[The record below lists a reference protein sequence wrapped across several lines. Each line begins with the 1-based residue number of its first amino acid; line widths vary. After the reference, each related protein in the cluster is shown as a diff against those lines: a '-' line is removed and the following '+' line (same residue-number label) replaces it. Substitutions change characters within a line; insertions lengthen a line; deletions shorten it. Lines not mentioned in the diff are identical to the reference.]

1 MEKNAKNKKQN
12 AVLLKI
18 FYFLSPQWNPTDS
31 ESYSAGLQL
40 SFFFDDFRKLV
51 M

>member
-1 MEKNAKNKKQN
+1 MEKNVSLISTMEPLQN
-12 AVLLKI
+12 I
-18 FYFLSPQWNPTDS
+18 IPTDS